1 MAQPVVA
8 EDCLVLR
15 RQHTPSR
22 AMAPTPAQLVYYL
35 LLPDREADLQSW
47 PMRALPNRNISRA
60 LGRRRGI

>member
-8 EDCLVLR
+8 EDCFVLR
-15 RQHTPSR
+15 RRQTRSR
-22 AMAPTPAQLVYYL
+22 ALAPTSAQLIYYL
-35 LLPDREADLQSW
+35 LLPDREASLQSW